1 MNENNLIS
9 GLVVL
14 ALLIF
19 STVYFIHCLRWS
31 RRMDRRLEEV
41 RAAVSPR
48 WQVLQELPPEELADF
63 LSRELDDGLPVDW
76 GEWLREWVQLPHE

>member
-1 MNENNLIS
+1 MNENDLIS

-48 WQVLQELPPEELADF
+48 RQGLQEPPDPEKLRTEVKTW
-63 LSRELDDGLPVDW
+63 RE
-76 GEWLREWVQLPHE
+76 